1 MKKRIISGAIYVGLL
16 LAFYLLKVL
25 IPYGDVCFDVLIY
38 AFALIGAKE
47 MIRAMGDSVA
57 RTEKAIVYVFAVICI
72 PACAIGEY
80 LWGYGVHFTA
90 ICFFALTVSLLSLLV
105 FKPQESNLEN
115 IGAAFVC
122 AVYPTL
128 LLCLLILAN
137 HIGQTPILGD
147 KFISTSQDIQNIKFD
162 SNLAI
167 MFIFSISPIAD
178 AAAYFT
184 GMCLRKKFPKKLA
197 PEISPKKTVVGFIGG
212 LVGGAIGAVIIY
224 FVYHA
229 IFVNN
234 ELFGNFTHM
243 YIWLPV
249 YVLIGVLAALASA
262 FGDLVES
269 AIKRKRGLK
278 DMGDIM
284 PGHGGILDRIDGTLF
299 TTVVVYAA
307 FALVHLVA
315 I

>member
-1 MKKRIISGAIYVGLL
+1 M
-16 LAFYLLKVL
+16 

-57 RTEKAIVYVFAVICI
+57 RTEKAIVYVFAVVCI

-90 ICFFALTVSLLSLLV
+90 ICFFILTVSLLSLLV

-128 LLCLLILAN
+128 LLSLLVLAN
-137 HIGQTPILGD
+137 HIGQNPWFGE
-147 KFISTSQDIQNIKFD
+147 KFINDYSQDLQSIKFNSD
-162 SNLAI
+162 LAI
-167 MFIFSISPIAD
+167 LFIFSISPIAD
-178 AAAYFT
+178 ATAFFT
-184 GMCLRKKFPKKLA
+184 GMLLRKKFPKKLA

-212 LVGGAIGAVIIY
+212 LVGGMLAAVIIY
-224 FVYHA
+224 FVYPLIVIGIEQ
-229 IFVNN
+229 IFPQGQV
-234 ELFGNFTHM
+234 LVYADFMKHM

-249 YVLIGVLAALASA
+249 YIVIGLFAALASA

-284 PGHGGILDRIDGTLF
+284 PGHGGVLDRIDGTLF
-299 TTVVVYAA
+299 TAIVVYAA
-307 FALVHLVA
+307 FALVLLVA

>member
-1 MKKRIISGAIYVGLL
+1 MKNRIISGTIYIFVLFV
-16 LAFYLLKVL
+16 FYLLKVL
-25 IPYGDVCFDVLIY
+25 IPYGDVTFDVLIY
-38 AFALIGAKE
+38 AFALIGTWE
-47 MIRAMGDSVA
+47 MVRAMGNSVA
-57 RTEKAIVYVFAVICI
+57 RTEKAIVTVFALICI

-90 ICFFALTVSLLSLLV
+90 ICFFALTLSLLSLLV

-128 LLCLLILAN
+128 LLCLLVLAN
-137 HIGQTPILGD
+137 HIGQEPLLGE
-147 KFISTSQDIQNIKFD
+147 KFITGSQDIYDIKFD

-167 MFIFSISPIAD
+167 LFIFTISPIAD
-178 AAAYFT
+178 MTAFFT
-184 GMCLRKKFPKKLA
+184 GLLLGKKFPKKLA
-197 PEISPKKTVVGFIGG
+197 PEISPKKTVIGFIGG
-212 LVGGAIGAVIIY
+212 LIGGAIGAVIIY
-224 FVYHA
+224 FIYHA

-234 ELFGNFTHM
+234 ELFGNFTHI

-249 YVLIGVLAALASA
+249 YIVIGVLAALASA

-299 TTVVVYAA
+299 TTAVVYAA
-307 FALVHLVA
+307 FALVHMVA